1 MIVGTNRN
9 LLPGDL
15 VAKND
20 LIKQKFDKIKEFISD
35 KIYAKN
41 IVEPFFAVSIETPSP
56 NDTTLISDDIEEL
69 KKVIELVSINE
80 SYMGEQQPVKWQKF
94 EKSLDKLKSK
104 GLFYASLSQVDK
116 IFLYLKNLVN

>member
-1 MIVGTNRN
+1 M
-9 LLPGDL
+9 
-15 VAKND
+15 AKND

-41 IVEPFFAVSIETPSP
+41 IVEPFFAIETIETLSP
-56 NDTTLISDDIEEL
+56 NDTTLISDDIEAL

-80 SYMGEQQPVKWQKF
+80 AYMGEQQPVKWQKF

-116 IFLYLKNLVN
+116 IFLI